1 MLAVNTAGYALTPS
15 FANISRCS
23 KIARIIESNSM
34 PMAAA
39 RPSWNQHDFFAVR
52 DVLDDLKPVQLAH
65 RHRDPFQP
73 SQPPALDSQRPIS
86 LRWVEKRIFQSSR
99 YKICRSH
106 FKMSWRQLN
115 RNVVF
120 SRVQDLFL

>member
-1 MLAVNTAGYALTPS
+1 MLAVNAAGYALTPS
-15 FANISRCS
+15 FANISRCP

-99 YKICRSH
+99 YKI
-106 FKMSWRQLN
+106 KK
-115 RNVVF
+115 
-120 SRVQDLFL
+120 